1 MTKAEYIN
9 ALSLLIDQAKKEEN
23 FPLVS
28 ILYTVTA
35 SIVDDSLKELSNY
48 TYAFSMEQ
56 INKYKAQQN

>member
-9 ALSLLIDQAKKEEN
+9 ALYLLIDQAKKEEN

-48 TYAFSMEQ
+48 TCAFSMEQ